1 MYQNFSTAGFAP
13 LGADAGV
20 PAPPAPTDAAPS
32 PEYLA
37 MISQTE
43 AERQRRLKYT
53 PKWKGWA
60 TAGGIVA
67 LGGILYY
74 LGGKEGLKSFRGRW
88 KTADGSEIG
97 FSEPEPVQTGK
108 QIKLTPA
115 QSVLM
120 LGGFAGLM
128 YVVYRIAM
136 KQKGSSSW
144 VNPVLRR

>member
-1 MYQNFSTAGFAP
+1 MCQNFSTAGFQAV
-13 LGADAGV
+13 GADTGT

-53 PKWKGWA
+53 PTWKGWT
-60 TAGGIVA
+60 TAAGVVA

-88 KTADGSEIG
+88 KTADGAEIG
-97 FSEPEPVQTGK
+97 FNEPERVQTGK
-108 QIKLTPA
+108 Q
-115 QSVLM
+115 
-120 LGGFAGLM
+120 
-128 YVVYRIAM
+128 R
-136 KQKGSSSW
+136 GSSSW
-144 VNPVLRR
+144 VNPALKR